1 MKKVVAGICIKYVDN
16 IPHILL
22 GLKPNGRWEFPG
34 GKVEKNE
41 TDEQA
46 LEREWIEELDTIVNV
61 GDFYINVENEP
72 YNVHFYLVELDED
85 ENDGSKARDKEHIDV
100 SWIPLD
106 SDLDILPMAVGNDMV
121 VELLI
126 EDYL

>member
-41 TDEQA
+41 TDVQA

-61 GDFYINVENEP
+61 GDFYINVENDP

-85 ENDGSKARDKEHIDV
+85 ENDGSTARDKEHIDV
-100 SWIPLD
+100 SWISLD

>member
-1 MKKVVAGICIKYVDN
+1 MKRVVAGICLKYEDN

-22 GLKPNGRWEFPG
+22 GLKPDGHWEFPG
-34 GKVEKNE
+34 GKVETGE
-41 TDEQA
+41 TDSQA
-46 LEREWIEELDTIVNV
+46 LEREWIEELDTIINV

-72 YNVHFYLVELDED
+72 YNVHFYLVELDKE

-100 SWIPLD
+100 SWFGLNELNSI
-106 SDLDILPMAVGNDMV
+106 PMAVGNDMV
-121 VELLI
+121 VDLLI

>member
-1 MKKVVAGICIKYVDN
+1 MKRVVAGICLKYEDN

-22 GLKPNGRWEFPG
+22 GLKPDGHWEFPG
-34 GKVEKNE
+34 GKVEPGE
-41 TDEQA
+41 TDSQA
-46 LEREWIEELDTIVNV
+46 LEREWIEELDTIINV

-72 YNVHFYLVELDED
+72 YNVHFYLVELDEE

-100 SWIPLD
+100 SWFSLD
-106 SDLDILPMAVGNDMV
+106 NLNSIPMAVGNDMV